1 MEHGLILVDT
11 KYEFGKAPD
20 GTVLLIDE
28 VNDTLSLS
36 LSLFVKVFVFVC
48 VPVYLSLLHSLT
60 HISMCNY
67 DTILCSVFLLK
78 VHTPDSSRYWI
89 AHSYQERFW
98 NGLEPENVDKVM
110 P

>member
-1 MEHGLILVDT
+1 MKHGLVLVDT

-20 GTVLLIDE
+20 GTVFLVDE
-28 VNDTLSLS
+28 VNGIFSLS
-36 LSLFVKVFVFVC
+36 LLVKCSCLC
-48 VPVYLSLLHSLT
+48 VSCASLSLLHSLT

-67 DTILCSVFLLK
+67 NTILCSDFLLK

-89 AHSYQERFW
+89 GHSYQERFW